1 MRAVKVAIRPHRH
14 LYLRKKPICEIVYY
28 RWTYNG
34 YYTGTGEKYEGT
46 RIQQTIS
53 VEADPPSS
61 LLTRLIRGLAA
72 LPHL

>member
-1 MRAVKVAIRPHRH
+1 MS
-14 LYLRKKPICEIVYY
+14 EIVYY
-28 RWTYNG
+28 RWTY
-34 YYTGTGEKYEGT
+34 YEHHTGTGEKYEGT

-61 LLTRLIRGLAA
+61 LLTRLIWGLAA